1 MLIVE
6 VILYGIGV
14 FQVHMMNKS
23 QVGTRLLSVYIDTV
37 GAIHVIVPTFA
48 LERGEEMAVLNTHLS
63 DLQES
68 VKQLSPMFKDDK
80 VVTLV

>member
-6 VILYGIGV
+6 VTLYGIGA
-14 FQVHMMNKS
+14 FQVHIANKS

-48 LERGEEMAVLNTHLS
+48 LERGEKMAISFTKTGIEENLS
-63 DLQES
+63 K
-68 VKQLSPMFKDDK
+68 VNLSGIS
-80 VVTLV
+80 L

>member
-1 MLIVE
+1 ME

-14 FQVHMMNKS
+14 FQARMMMNKS

-48 LERGEEMAVLNTHLS
+48 LERGEKMGTYMITRPGLL
-63 DLQES
+63 
-68 VKQLSPMFKDDK
+68 PMNSAMYAE
-80 VVTLV
+80 

>member
-14 FQVHMMNKS
+14 FQARMMNKS

-48 LERGEEMAVLNTHLS
+48 LERGEKMAISFTKTGVEENLS
-63 DLQES
+63 K
-68 VKQLSPMFKDDK
+68 VNLSGIS
-80 VVTLV
+80 L

>member
-1 MLIVE
+1 ME

-14 FQVHMMNKS
+14 FQAHMMMNKS

-48 LERGEEMAVLNTHLS
+48 LERGEEKWELI
-63 DLQES
+63 
-68 VKQLSPMFKDDK
+68 
-80 VVTLV
+80 

>member
-1 MLIVE
+1 MVE
-6 VILYGIGV
+6 VMLYGIGA
-14 FQVHMMNKS
+14 FQARIMMNKS

-48 LERGEEMAVLNTHLS
+48 LKRGEKMAVLNTHLS

-68 VKQLSPMFKDDK
+68 VKQLSPMFEDDK

>member
-1 MLIVE
+1 M
-6 VILYGIGV
+6 
-14 FQVHMMNKS
+14 
-23 QVGTRLLSVYIDTV
+23 SVYIDTV

-48 LERGEEMAVLNTHLS
+48 LKRGEKMAVLNTHLS

-80 VVTLV
+80 AVTLV

>member
-1 MLIVE
+1 ME

-14 FQVHMMNKS
+14 FQARMMVNKS

-48 LERGEEMAVLNTHLS
+48 LER
-63 DLQES
+63 
-68 VKQLSPMFKDDK
+68 
-80 VVTLV
+80 

>member
-14 FQVHMMNKS
+14 FQAHIANKS

-48 LERGEEMAVLNTHLS
+48 LERGEKMGTYMITRPGIL
-63 DLQES
+63 
-68 VKQLSPMFKDDK
+68 PMNSAMYAE
-80 VVTLV
+80 

>member
-1 MLIVE
+1 ME

-14 FQVHMMNKS
+14 FQAHMMNKS

-48 LERGEEMAVLNTHLS
+48 LE
-63 DLQES
+63 
-68 VKQLSPMFKDDK
+68 VKKWQFLLPK
-80 VVTLV
+80 LA

>member
-1 MLIVE
+1 ME

-14 FQVHMMNKS
+14 FQARIMMNKS

-48 LERGEEMAVLNTHLS
+48 LERGEKMAISFTKTGVEENLS
-63 DLQES
+63 K
-68 VKQLSPMFKDDK
+68 VNLSGIS
-80 VVTLV
+80 L